1 MVKFLIYLFESG
13 LCLAVM
19 TMVYYFF
26 LKKETYF
33 GFNRVYLNVLVAV
46 ILVIPVLHI
55 SISVPDTDRL
65 ESPVSQI
72 FKFRSYYEQV
82 IAMTDA
88 EYGARYRE
96 ERAGTDLFE
105 GPAPPG
111 IQGEGSALAQGT
123 GKPSRQDRSAV
134 GTGMGWMALHLSDVL
149 LVLYLLGASFFIFR
163 FLILVLWLVRV
174 ARKYGVKRVH
184 GVKLISFS
192 EDISP
197 FSFFRYV
204 FMNRETVSTDDY
216 RAILAHEQ
224 VHIRQRH
231 SLDLMV
237 AQGIT
242 VIQWFNPFAW
252 LVRDAIKST
261 HEYIADQQV
270 VRQGF
275 GLHDYQSLLLKQM
288 ITSRPVELV
297 NNFNLKP
304 IKTRIAMMTKIRS
317 GFPAKLKAL
326 LVIPFAFALF
336 LLFADMSFR
345 GPENTVFNFSSFM
358 EERQDESD
366 LNGLWQNED
375 ESAYAPLIHFDAGKL
390 QILEEPANVLIYSV
404 DMTDKYLSLTQA
416 GRPPGESG
424 ISMKYKL
431 DGEQLSIWWSDAQVS
446 RYNRTGYENSMDMVL
461 AKMNMNI
468 DLPSLGYYRILE
480 DQGLVYKICLGYPEG
495 SEKDKPVLN
504 FAGELITVD
513 KIAASLERVQS
524 RHRKTDLPYLTASL
538 YIDKEVPMK
547 YVHEIKQEL
556 RENNALKFAAAGI
569 PKDNSV
575 SPVLRHAVGLPRL
588 LPPMDAVLLDKE
600 EVKKHGLAIFEM
612 KLLSPSGMDQKLHEF
627 IEKEEKYIIEL
638 VYDNQVPYGYYIEAV
653 DLVFNVIIDYRN
665 KLAQEKYN
673 TDYMELP
680 ASMQTEIKK
689 RYPVT
694 LTERNADE

>member
-1 MVKFLIYLFESG
+1 MVKFLIYLFESS

-19 TMVYYFF
+19 SMVYYFF

-33 GFNRVYLNVLVAV
+33 GFNRIYLNVLVAV

-72 FKFRSYYEQV
+72 FKLRSYYEQV

-88 EYGARYRE
+88 EYGVRLRE
-96 ERAGTDLFE
+96 EPAGTDLFE
-105 GPAPPG
+105 GPVPAG
-111 IQGEGSALAQGT
+111 MQGEGSGIEEGT
-123 GKPSRQDRSAV
+123 GESSRQDRSAA
-134 GTGMGWMALHLSDVL
+134 GNGKRWMAVHLSDVL
-149 LVLYLLGASFFIFR
+149 LVLYLLGASFFIVR
-163 FLILVLWLVRV
+163 FLILIFWLVRL

-184 GVKLISFS
+184 GVKLICFF

-204 FMNRETVSTDDY
+204 FMNREAVSTDDY

-237 AQGIT
+237 IQGIT

-270 VRQGF
+270 ISQGF
-275 GLHDYQSLLLKQM
+275 GLHDYQSLLLKQL

-326 LVIPFAFALF
+326 LVIPVAFALF

-345 GPENTVFNFSSFM
+345 GPENTVFNFSSYL
-358 EERQDESD
+358 EERQYESD

-375 ESAYAPLIHFDAGKL
+375 ESGYGPLIHFEAGKL
-390 QILEEPANVLIYSV
+390 QILEEPSNVLTYSV
-404 DMTDKYLSLTQA
+404 DMTDEYLSLSRS

-424 ISMKYKL
+424 INMKYKL
-431 DGEQLSIWWSDAQVS
+431 EGEQLSIWWSDAEMGS
-446 RYNRTGYENSMDMVL
+446 YNRTGQDNSMDMVL
-461 AKMNMNI
+461 AGINMKI
-468 DLPSLGYYRILE
+468 DLPVLGYYRILE
-480 DQGLVYKICLGYPEG
+480 DQELVYKICLGYPDG
-495 SEKDKPVLN
+495 KSKDKPVLN
-504 FAGELITVD
+504 FSGELITID
-513 KIAASLERVQS
+513 QIASQLEKEKS
-524 RHRKTDLPYLTASL
+524 KHRKTDLPYLTAAL
-538 YIDKEVPMK
+538 YIDKEVPME

-556 RENNALKFAAAGI
+556 RENNALKFAAAGM

-575 SPVLRHAVGLPRL
+575 SPVLRHTVGMPRL
-588 LPPMDAVLLDKE
+588 LPPMDAQLLDKE

-612 KLLSPSGMDQKLHEF
+612 KLLSPADMAQKLHDF
-627 IEKEEKYIIEL
+627 IGTEEKYIIEL
-638 VYDNQVPYGYYIEAV
+638 VYDDEIQYGYYIEAV
-653 DLVFNVIIDYRN
+653 DLVFKVIIDYRN
-665 KLAQEKYN
+665 KLAQSKYN
-673 TDYMELP
+673 TDYLELP
-680 ASMQTEIKK
+680 ASMQKEIKK